1 MHNSIRLL
9 LAAACLLPAACGPG
23 SQAPANNQG
32 NVDATANM
40 GGAESG
46 TVDSGG
52 FAANQPTGPI
62 KIAGTAQTK
71 PTGCPIVADGGWRAG
86 IATTIDGDR
95 FLGVIGVVVT
105 ATGGYDVKLVPGALD
120 KMSPPTQHFT
130 LEIREPDPADKVIQM
145 KVPHSVNA
153 TAPGQSEY
161 TAVVIDC
168 RGEEIE
174 RITNIE
180 Q

>member
-1 MHNSIRLL
+1 MYNSTRLL
-9 LAAACLLPAACGPG
+9 LAAACLLPVACSPG
-23 SQAPANNQG
+23 GQAPAYNQSNADVAATPG
-32 NVDATANM
+32 SVASGTINGGGFEAIDSTAPLKVATA
-40 GGAESG
+40 AE
-46 TVDSGG
+46 
-52 FAANQPTGPI
+52 
-62 KIAGTAQTK
+62 TK
-71 PTGCPIVADGGWRAG
+71 ATGCPIVADGAWRAG
-86 IATTIDGDR
+86 IATTIDGEK
-95 FLGVIGVVVT
+95 FLGVIGTVVT

-130 LEIREPDPADKVIQM
+130 LEIRDPDPTKKVIQM
-145 KVPHSVNA
+145 KVAHPVSA

-180 Q
+180 H